1 MRRIHYA
8 EGSVLTGDAIAA
20 AVLEYARMLASTA
33 TAATVEIPVR
43 RDGDVIPARLLLG
56 PSSQMLVEDEPGEP
70 GEPGDAA
77 EVVDEALVADLLDR
91 ARRLSRPVPMAT
103 DDDLT
108 VPLDLLDY

>member
-8 EGSVLTGDAIAA
+8 EGSVLTGDDIAA

-43 RDGDVIPARLLLG
+43 RGGDVLAARLLLG
-56 PSSQMLVEDEPGEP
+56 PSSQMLVEDEPE
-70 GEPGDAA
+70 DAV

-103 DDDLT
+103 DDDLAM
-108 VPLDLLDY
+108 PLDVLDY

>member
-1 MRRIHYA
+1 VRRIHYA
-8 EGSVLTGDAIAA
+8 EGSVLTGDDIAA

-43 RDGDVIPARLLLG
+43 RGGDVLAARLLLG
-56 PSSQMLVEDEPGEP
+56 PSSQMLVEDEPE
-70 GEPGDAA
+70 DAV

-103 DDDLT
+103 DDDLAM
-108 VPLDLLDY
+108 PLDVLDY